1 MGFQS
6 EIWKERNLGKSFF
19 VVVLFHLT
27 HPNLM
32 SEKRFLTFLLS
43 FLITL
48 PFLQELHLLSYK
60 EKKETRLTV
69 VKNPKKS
76 HFSNIWFFT
85 QKSSK
90 TWVWILLWATFSLW
104 LKNETILSIFTH
116 CEWCSSSHVI
126 KASLTRKVLNAVLK
140 LLRMRQ
146 RHLWTQCLKITEKV
160 AFNIASEASYVSLKM
175 CFRTRKLHLS
185 HFLITAKN

>member
-1 MGFQS
+1 
-6 EIWKERNLGKSFF
+6 
-19 VVVLFHLT
+19 
-27 HPNLM
+27 M

-69 VKNPKKS
+69 DKNPKKS

-146 RHLWTQCLKITEKV
+146 RHLWTQCLKFTEKV
-160 AFNIASEASYVSLKM
+160 AFKIASEASYIYISKVNKSSLKLPKKWSILASFWKPEV
-175 CFRTRKLHLS
+175 CGQTVLPDRS
-185 HFLITAKN
+185 ISIW